1 MQHMVGWISMKEKM
15 QNKKSSANVRV
26 VCSVMEMFQECGTL
40 FLKQGLIM
48 LSVYV
53 TTV

>member
-15 QNKKSSANVRV
+15 QNI